1 MNDWKELTKI
11 GLLAIL
17 TGTLVYGT
25 FFKSSKSRERKRPQ
39 IGRTASTTPN
49 PIQQQLPQNDPNQFN
64 AENAKFPANDASANK
79 SQFPNTVVE
88 FGTEEHDFG
97 TIKQHS
103 ENNYV
108 FTFKNTGDEPL
119 LIENAQGSCGC
130 TVPEYPKEPIMPGED
145 GVIKV
150 TYSPGTQIGAQ
161 TKTVAITSNTEPRVR
176 NLFIKANVVDA
187 PDPAL

>member
-11 GLLAIL
+11 GLLAVL
-17 TGTLVYGT
+17 AVTLVYGT

-39 IGRTASTTPN
+39 IGRSATAAPN
-49 PIQQQLPQNDPNQFN
+49 PIQQQPTSDPNEFN
-64 AENAKFPANDASANK
+64 AENAKFPANDQSANK
-79 SQFPNTVVE
+79 SQFANTAVVFE
-88 FGTEEHDFG
+88 TEEHDFG
-97 TIKQHS
+97 TVKQHS
-103 ENNYV
+103 ENDFI
-108 FTFKNTGDEPL
+108 FTFKNTGEEPL

-130 TVPEYPKEPIMPGED
+130 TVPDFPKEPIMPGEE

-150 TYSPGTQIGAQ
+150 KYSPGTQIGSQ

-187 PDPAL
+187 PDPVL

>member
-1 MNDWKELTKI
+1 M
-11 GLLAIL
+11 
-17 TGTLVYGT
+17 
-25 FFKSSKSRERKRPQ
+25 
-39 IGRTASTTPN
+39 
-49 PIQQQLPQNDPNQFN
+49 QQQPAEGPNQFN

-79 SQFPNTVVE
+79 SQFANTSVNFE
-88 FGTEEHDFG
+88 TEEHDFG
-97 TIKQHS
+97 TVKQYT
-103 ENNYV
+103 ENDFV

-130 TVPEYPKEPIMPGED
+130 TVPDYPKEPIMPGAE

-150 TYSPGTQIGAQ
+150 KYSPGSQIGAQ

-176 NLFIKANVVDA
+176 NLYIKANVIDA